1 MFLFKFNLLKSHRA
15 ELDQKQQTVDNQT
28 KRVEEL
34 QSGLVDKDAQEMKI
48 KELQDSLE
56 SMKNSLVCQEEKS
69 KETQRELD
77 ETLEKLEK
85 QREEKEKL
93 LQQQNTVR

>member
-1 MFLFKFNLLKSHRA
+1 MDK
-15 ELDQKQQTVDNQT
+15 KQQVVDEQT
-28 KRVEEL
+28 KCIQEL

-48 KELQDSLE
+48 KELQNSLE
-56 SMKNSLVCQEEKS
+56 SMKNSLVCHEEKS
-69 KETQRELD
+69 KEAQKELD

-93 LQQQNTVR
+93 LQQKNTVRFYLH

>member
-1 MFLFKFNLLKSHRA
+1 MDK
-15 ELDQKQQTVDNQT
+15 KQQVVEAQT

-34 QSGLVDKDAQEMKI
+34 QTGLVDKDAQEMKI

-56 SMKNSLVCQEEKS
+56 SVKNSLVCQEEKS
-69 KETQRELD
+69 KETQKELN

-93 LQQQNTVR
+93 LQQQNTVK